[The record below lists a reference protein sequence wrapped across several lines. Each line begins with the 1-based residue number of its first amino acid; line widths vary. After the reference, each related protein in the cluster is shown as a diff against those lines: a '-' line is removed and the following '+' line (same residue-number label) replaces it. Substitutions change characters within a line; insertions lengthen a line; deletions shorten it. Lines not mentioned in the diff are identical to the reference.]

1 MDENLHKDNL
11 EEFFKKSFEELDK
24 QSAEDW
30 DMPTEQVWV
39 GIDKGITS
47 ANGAGLFSLSWTK
60 LGVAAA
66 IGVLLISTAIL
77 VNQNAHLSD
86 QLNEQAAVIE
96 ELQETITEETVEE
109 NIAGNTDIIDEEIP
123 ESNTPDLIHN
133 QSLSSRD
140 YSKQSEKVRVS
151 DERITATN
159 TPVAIVAEETKE
171 DENKSNKAESQSGE
185 QIEMKETEVRIA
197 ALSTLNSLETK
208 PLESIAINTDD
219 VELKAFPSNSRRPK
233 RFYLNVYASPNFTY
247 RDFNMNRPFPGPG
260 SIDIDAEKGSYSIE
274 WGAKVGMELSRRWRI
289 ETGLSFYHVQH
300 KSKVSKTFPYM
311 MGNELPESQ
320 GELESVYAL
329 SVPSSYG
336 SSEVDLSIYRPE
348 GQNIPE
354 GTLLDITLKNKQ
366 DVKFVSVP
374 LLVTYQLSNGPIALG
389 IKGGFAWNT
398 LNKDDIIS
406 NVEADIEGLRT
417 RIKERPGPPRQIKK
431 NSVDYILGLEANYQI
446 NSQWSVEVEP
456 TYRKAMKPV
465 VDNDFFDTTP
475 FAFGLN
481 AGVNYHF

>member
-47 ANGAGLFSLSWTK
+47 ASGAGLFSLSWMK
-60 LGVAAA
+60 LSVAAA
-66 IGVLLISTAIL
+66 IGILLISVGVL
-77 VNQNAHLSD
+77 VNQNANLSD
-86 QLNEQAAVIE
+86 QLNQQAAVIE
-96 ELQETITEETVEE
+96 ELQENITAENVEE
-109 NIAGNTDIIDEEIP
+109 NIALQEDNTAIIDEKEP

-133 QSLSSRD
+133 QSLSRRD
-140 YSKQSEKVRVS
+140 FSKQSEKMPVS
-151 DERITATN
+151 DERIVDAN
-159 TPVAIVAEETKE
+159 VPVVIVAEETKE
-171 DENKSNKAESQSGE
+171 DENSQNNVEGLSGE
-185 QIEMKETEVRIA
+185 PIEMKET
-197 ALSTLNSLETK
+197 ALSPLNSLETK
-208 PLESIAINTDD
+208 PLESIVATATD
-219 VELKAFPSNSRRPK
+219 EMEFEGLPSNSHRPK

-274 WGAKVGMELSRRWRI
+274 WGAKVGMELSRRWRV
-289 ETGLSFYHVQH
+289 ETGLSFYHVKH
-300 KSKVSKTFPYM
+300 KSKITKEFPFM
-311 MGNELPESQ
+311 MDNELPESQ

-336 SSEVDLSIYRPE
+336 SSEVDVSIYRPE

-354 GTLLDITLKNKQ
+354 GTLLDLTLKNRQ
-366 DVKFVSVP
+366 DVKFVSIP

-389 IKGGFAWNT
+389 IKGGLAWNK
-398 LNKDDIIS
+398 LNKDNIMS
-406 NVEADIEGLRT
+406 NVEADIEGLRA

-431 NSVDYILGLEANYQI
+431 NSVDYILGFEANYQI

-456 TYRKAMKPV
+456 TYRKTMKPV